1 MGLCAQPLN
10 HIQTDQLG
18 ECVGEGSRKLWK
30 WKYSGDESSDEW
42 CVGHS
47 SRYLLVKVT
56 HPLKSYPMAK
66 AIVLGFIL

>member
-1 MGLCAQPLN
+1 MCLCAQPLN
-10 HIQTDQLG
+10 QMKTEQPGDS
-18 ECVGEGSRKLWK
+18 VGEGSRMLWK
-30 WKYSGDESSDEW
+30 CKCSGDESSDEW
-42 CVGHS
+42 YVGHG